1 MENAQLGGPMPVPQT
16 GGFGS
21 KPLTEEQ
28 KKMMSQIL
36 LNQQGGSAAASGINA
51 ATGILGA
58 YLMNR
63 KPNSPQTAAISPAL
77 ALLGNGG
84 NSDMA

>member
-36 LNQQGGSAAASGINA
+36 LNQQGGSPQASAINA
-51 ATGILGA
+51 ATGVLGA

-63 KPNSPQTAAISPAL
+63 KPNQMAAAVSPAL